1 MKKMSLSNLV
11 IIISI
16 LLIGPVQANS
26 AEKESKYKCEKGSLQ
41 AVQLIFGL
49 SSEDGKG
56 VSEQQWDMFVKTAIN
71 SRFPGSTTVDGL
83 GRYYDNS
90 GKKEVVE
97 KSKIVTLIIECS
109 ESSDNIIQKT
119 VKDYKQQFKQ
129 KSVIRIDSVGQ
140 VIFYE

>member
-1 MKKMSLSNLV
+1 MKKMSLSSLV
-11 IIISI
+11 IIIFM
-16 LLIGPVQANS
+16 LLIGPIQANS
-26 AEKESKYKCEKGSLQ
+26 AEKESKYKCEKGSLH

-56 VSEQQWDMFVKTAIN
+56 VSEQQWDMFVKTAIS
-71 SRFPGSTTVDGL
+71 SRFAGSTTVDGL
-83 GRYYDNS
+83 GRYYDNP

-109 ESSDNIIQKT
+109 ESSDNIIKKT
-119 VKDYKQQFKQ
+119 VEDYKQQFKQ